1 MSEKRYTAQE
11 MRERADNIDPRKN
24 ETESKTLLRVMANVS
39 KVLGSSQVSDTDALE
54 HAANMLRQAADDA
67 EELAQLKARL
77 EAVVKECEN
86 CFMRVELFRVKM
98 ISVADITR
106 RHNADINDIL
116 RAARGEGGAE

>member
-1 MSEKRYTAQE
+1 MAKTT
-11 MRERADNIDPRKN
+11 N
-24 ETESKTLLRVMANVS
+24 ETRYKT
-39 KVLGSSQVSDTDALE
+39 
-54 HAANMLRQAADDA
+54 A
-67 EELAQLKARL
+67 EEENAKLRETINADSASMAGKDAVIEQLKARL

-98 ISVADITR
+98 ISVADMTR